1 MGVCNGMKHA
11 CRARQVALKGT
22 PPCAHWQTLLVPTM
36 HAGTLQ
42 QAAGYAMQGLTRPP
56 SAEPIGV
63 QLWRLGASLVGRKV
77 MRYWP
82 DEGGWWEAEVKEA
95 SPRMAKFR

>member
-1 MGVCNGMKHA
+1 MLTSRPFFFHWSDLCTQAPCNRSGHA
-11 CRARQVALKGT
+11 L
-22 PPCAHWQTLLVPTM
+22 
-36 HAGTLQ
+36 
-42 QAAGYAMQGLTRPP
+42 QGLTRPP

-63 QLWRLGASLVGRKV
+63 QLWRLGAGLVGRKV

>member
-1 MGVCNGMKHA
+1 
-11 CRARQVALKGT
+11 
-22 PPCAHWQTLLVPTM
+22 M
-36 HAGTLQ
+36 HTGTLQ
-42 QAAGYAMQGLTRPP
+42 QVGACLQGLTRPP
-56 SAEPIGV
+56 GDEPIGV
-63 QLWRLGASLVGRKV
+63 QLWRLGAGLVGRKV